1 MKAVECIEA
10 SKTEREENF
19 PVASFLINRRLRGP
33 ILHFYRFARAADD
46 ITDHPDLSEAD
57 KLAGLDALEETLLGK
72 SDRAKAALPLRDVL
86 EERGLAPTHALDL
99 LEAFRAD
106 VTKHRYGDWDELM
119 QYCRYSAMPVGRF
132 VLDLHGEDR
141 STWAYSDPLCAA
153 LQVINH
159 LQDCGKDYHALQR
172 VYLPLD
178 MMRARGARVEELA
191 ASKASPRLRAALKD
205 IAERASQLLQ
215 QAEKL
220 PLAVQDTRLG
230 LETGVIVKLA
240 RRLTALLL
248 QRDPLSE
255 AVHLASLPVL
265 LQAMQA
271 SVDVL
276 AGRLFQTGFSARGS
290 GPADLSDRDALG
302 IAPAPVAKT
311 SSFYLAMRIL
321 PPEQRDGMYAIYA
334 FCRAVDDIADDSG
347 PAKTRHAL
355 LDRWRADIARLY
367 NGGGPTM
374 LTKAIAPVVSRF
386 DLRQEDFLAIVDG
399 MEMDLRREMQ
409 RPDWETFELYCDRV
423 ASAVGRLSVRIFG
436 IDHDKGIELSHH
448 LGRALQMTNVLRDL
462 DEDAGLGRLYLPNE
476 VLADAGIEEQEV
488 EKVLCHPRLGEA
500 CIAVA
505 SRAAQHFAEA
515 SAVMANCNRQSVRS
529 PRIMASVY
537 QALLDKLIKRGW
549 TAPREEIRISKLQF
563 IEAVL
568 RYGLV

>member
-1 MKAVECIEA
+1 MKAAEGFEA

-19 PVASFLINRRLRGP
+19 PVASFLVNRHLRAP
-33 ILHFYRFARAADD
+33 IRHFYHFARAADD
-46 ITDHPDLSEAD
+46 IADHRDLSEAD

-86 EERGLAPTHALDL
+86 AEWELAPTHPLDL
-99 LEAFRAD
+99 LTAFRAD
-106 VTKHRYGDWDELM
+106 VTKQRYDDWDELM

-159 LQDCGKDYHALQR
+159 LQDCGRDYRTLQR

-178 MMRARGARVEELA
+178 MMQARGAHVEELA
-191 ASKASPRLRAALKD
+191 APKASPQLRAALKD
-205 IAERASQLLQ
+205 IAERTAQLLP
-215 QAEKL
+215 QAKNL
-220 PLAVQDTRLG
+220 PVAVQDTRLG

-240 RRLTALLL
+240 HRLTRLLL
-248 QRDPLSE
+248 QRDPLCE
-255 AVHLASLPVL
+255 PVHLARLPVL
-265 LQAMQA
+265 LQAVQA

-290 GPADLSDRDALG
+290 GPVDLSDRDALG

-347 PAKTRHAL
+347 PAKTRTAL
-355 LDRWRADIARLY
+355 LDRWRADIVRLY
-367 NGGGPTM
+367 DGGGPTM

-386 DLRQEDFLAIVDG
+386 DLRQEDFLAVVDG

-462 DEDAGLGRLYLPNE
+462 DEDASLGRLYLPNE
-476 VLADAGIEEQEV
+476 VLADAGIYEQDI
-488 EKVLCHPRLGEA
+488 EKVLLHPSLSDA
-500 CIAVA
+500 CMAVA
-505 SRAAQHFAEA
+505 SRAERHFVEA
-515 SAVMANCNRQSVRS
+515 SMVMANCDRQSVRS

-537 QALLDKLIKRGW
+537 QALLDKLVKRGW
-549 TAPREEIRISKLQF
+549 TVPRDEIRPSKLQF
-563 IEAVL
+563 IEALL